1 MSSKGAEAIDVDSVS
16 AEAALIGRIQNGS
29 REEFRV
35 LVQRYQ
41 SRVYSVAYRL
51 MGDPEEAEDIAQ
63 EAFLRAYRNL
73 GRFQGQASFYTWVYR
88 ITTNLA
94 LSRLRYLERR
104 GRGKS
109 ESVEQSREDPERRG
123 LDPIDTGPNPREQLI
138 EQDLEKRIG
147 EALGRLPTMFRI
159 VVVLRD
165 IENKSY
171 EEVARLTGLPLGTVK
186 SRLHEGRAKLQQMLA
201 EFL

>member
-1 MSSKGAEAIDVDSVS
+1 VSSKGVEAVDVDSGS

-41 SRVYSVAYRL
+41 SRVYSVACRL

-104 GRGKS
+104 GRGKT
-109 ESVEQSREDPERRG
+109 ESMDQTRDDPEQRG
-123 LDPIDTGPNPREQLI
+123 FDPVDTGLNPREQLA
-138 EQDLEKRIG
+138 ERDLEKKIG
-147 EALGRLPTMFRI
+147 EALRRLPGVFRT

-186 SRLHEGRAKLQQMLA
+186 SRLHQGRAKLQQMLA